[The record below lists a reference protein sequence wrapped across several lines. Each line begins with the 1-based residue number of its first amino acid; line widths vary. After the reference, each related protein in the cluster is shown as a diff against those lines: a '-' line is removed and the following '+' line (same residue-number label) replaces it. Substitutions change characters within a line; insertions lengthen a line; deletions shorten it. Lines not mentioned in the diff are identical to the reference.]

1 MTKLK
6 LLFQSFGLF
15 KKLEFQKPYNYN
27 TSTYNNSKERKL
39 ELHKAYLKEIVND
52 EDNRLNVIENK
63 TSQLISQTG
72 LIFSLLSLFIPF
84 IIDKVLDFNIYF
96 NILFIVILA
105 LAYLFYILTI
115 NNALKN
121 FNVKNFNYG
130 KNSPK
135 SVLNQQDLSVKKFLK
150 MEIKDSLFTI
160 NNNIAINNVKATNL
174 ITAYNS
180 FKLGNIFTSILV
192 VFLCASLLFISSR
205 TEEINLENPIDIK
218 VYKEYIETLKEQNLF
233 LKEQL
238 KIEKKDTS
246 SNSTTVG

>member
-15 KKLEFQKPYNYN
+15 KKLEFRKPYNYN
-27 TSTYNNSKERKL
+27 SSSYINSKEKKL
-39 ELHKAYLKEIVND
+39 ELHKAYLKEIEN
-52 EDNRLNVIENK
+52 EENNRLNIIENK

-84 IIDKVLDFNIYF
+84 IIDKVLDFNLLLKV
-96 NILFIVILA
+96 LFIIVLA

-130 KNSPK
+130 KNSPS
-135 SVLNQQDLSVKKFLK
+135 SVLRQQELSVKNFLK
-150 MEIKDSLFTI
+150 MEIKDSLDTI
-160 NNNIAINNVKATNL
+160 NNNIAVNNVKATNL
-174 ITAYNS
+174 ITAFNS
-180 FKLGNIFTSILV
+180 FRYGNILTSVLV
-192 VFLCASLLFISSR
+192 VFLCASLLFINSKS
-205 TEEINLENPIDIK
+205 EKIKNENLLEIK
-218 VYKEYIETLKEQNLF
+218 QFKEHIETLKEQNLI

-238 KIEKKDTS
+238 KL
-246 SNSTTVG
+246 